1 MSTTATAPT
10 RSERA
15 DAITVILYA
24 AAALVIV
31 GVATALRVLDTFRE
45 GGIAWSIPIDETPV
59 EATADAGTVP
69 VEGVAQQV
77 LVLAADANAV
87 STAAIVAAIA
97 LWALAALAIIGAVMI
112 VAWNFLRG
120 RFFVR
125 GNARAFDVIG
135 WTLVLAPITIV
146 MLETMGRNGVTAAL
160 GMGAGEPVHP
170 IEFWS
175 IAPIF
180 ATGVTV
186 GLIAVAFRR
195 GVRVQQERDALRREN
210 ETLAD
215 DTRGLV

>member
-1 MSTTATAPT
+1 MAATTT

-24 AAALVIV
+24 AAALVTV
-31 GVATALRVLDTFRE
+31 GLATVLRVGSTFRDD
-45 GGIAWSIPIDETPV
+45 GIAWSLPIDEQPISATTDSGQISIEGIAQ
-59 EATADAGTVP
+59 EAMVFAT
-69 VEGVAQQV
+69 GV
-77 LVLAADANAV
+77 NGV
-87 STAAIVAAIA
+87 SIAAIVAAIA
-97 LWALAALAIIGAVMI
+97 LWALAAVAVIGAVTL

-120 RFFVR
+120 RFFVA

-135 WTLVLAPITIV
+135 WTLVLAPMAIV

-160 GMGAGEPVHP
+160 GLGDGEPVHP
-170 IEFWS
+170 IEFWA

-195 GVRVQQERDALRREN
+195 GIRLQQEKVVLEK
-210 ETLAD
+210 ETE
-215 DTRGLV
+215 GLV

>member
-1 MSTTATAPT
+1 MATTTT

-24 AAALVIV
+24 VAALVTV
-31 GVATALRVLDTFRE
+31 GIATVLRVGSTFRDD
-45 GGIAWSIPIDETPV
+45 GIAWTLPIDEQPISATTDSGQISIEGIAQ
-59 EATADAGTVP
+59 EAMVFAT
-69 VEGVAQQV
+69 GV
-77 LVLAADANAV
+77 NSV
-87 STAAIVAAIA
+87 SIAAIVAAIA
-97 LWALAALAIIGAVMI
+97 LWALAAVAVIGAVTL

-120 RFFVR
+120 RFFVP

-135 WTLVLAPITIV
+135 WTLVLAPMAIV

-160 GMGAGEPVHP
+160 GLGDGEPVHP
-170 IEFWS
+170 IEFWA

-195 GVRVQQERDALRREN
+195 GIRLQQEKVVLEK
-210 ETLAD
+210 ETE
-215 DTRGLV
+215 GLV